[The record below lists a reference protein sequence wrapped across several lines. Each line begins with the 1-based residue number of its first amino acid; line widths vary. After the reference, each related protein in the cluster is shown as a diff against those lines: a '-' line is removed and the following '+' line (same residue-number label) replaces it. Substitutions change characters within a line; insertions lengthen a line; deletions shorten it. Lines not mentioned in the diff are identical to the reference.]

1 MIKRIFLKIKGV
13 FLRVDVLLTKIPF
26 IRSKQWSKQLVK
38 FIIAGGL
45 VTLLDFAIYIL
56 LTRFFLFWEIHYLW
70 ANFVSM
76 SVGAVASFAL
86 NKKWVFKDQGKNIAS
101 QYVKFWLIG
110 GLGGMVFYQFL
121 LYAFVETF
129 YLYDILAKA
138 LAAIIVLF
146 FRFSI
151 QKFWIFRGKI

>member
-1 MIKRIFLKIKGV
+1 MIKRIFLKIKNV
-13 FLRVDVLLTKIPF
+13 FHELDVFLTKIPF
-26 IRSKQWSKQLVK
+26 IRRKQWSRQLVK

-45 VTLLDFAIYIL
+45 VTLLDFAFYIL
-56 LTRFFLFWEIHYLW
+56 LTRFFSFWRIHYLW

-76 SVGAVASFAL
+76 SVGAIASFAF
-86 NKKWVFKDQGKNIAS
+86 NKKWVFNDQGKNIAS
-101 QYVKFWLIG
+101 QYVKFWIVG

-121 LYAFVETF
+121 LYAFVETA

-151 QKFWIFRGKI
+151 QKFWIFKKKI